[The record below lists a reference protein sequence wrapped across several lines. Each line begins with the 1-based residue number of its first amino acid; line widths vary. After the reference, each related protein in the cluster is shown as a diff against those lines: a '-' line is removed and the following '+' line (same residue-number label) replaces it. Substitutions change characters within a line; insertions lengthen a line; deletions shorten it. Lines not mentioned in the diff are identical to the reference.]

1 MLEQRLE
8 RINREE
14 TIPLRLGSSR
24 SDNNVE
30 RNSVLSEIDNA
41 LAEYGPYML
50 YLGEIQLSLIR
61 QMH

>member
-30 RNSVLSEIDNA
+30 RKSVLSEIDDA
-41 LAEYGPYML
+41 LADYGPYML
-50 YLGEIQLSLIR
+50 YLGERQLSLIR
-61 QMH
+61 QMN